1 MEIDEQYVLKAF
13 SKCFACIEQLEKK
26 IDSLAN
32 NEVGI
37 NGEKL
42 LDNQDLC
49 GISKV
54 NKKTLE
60 RYRRTGLL
68 PYFKLKGKVYYQLTD
83 VVECM
88 KHIKSRGG

>member
-13 SKCFACIEQLEKK
+13 TKCFACIEQLEKK
-26 IDSLAN
+26 IDSLAKSEN
-32 NEVGI
+32 GI

-49 GISKV
+49 NILKI

-60 RYRRTGLL
+60 RYRRVGIL
-68 PYFKLKGKVYYQLTD
+68 PYFKLKGKVYYQMSD
-83 VVECM
+83 VVACM
-88 KHIKSRGG
+88 KHIKSRGR

>member
-49 GISKV
+49 GILKV

-68 PYFKLKGKVYYQLTD
+68 PYFNLKGKVYYQLTD